1 MKTQV
6 VQVLIRRDLTSAPA
20 HVVQAHEV
28 PILKIIKGHGNVEV
42 TDANCRGYDMKPF
55 ELQPRNEF
63 IRLKTKYKG
72 FVIDG
77 QHPVDV
83 AYPDGSRDLELF
95 YKDPD
100 AFNTAG
106 MDADELADTDAEGRQ
121 VLVMDDELNEV
132 DETVE
137 EAPEPTE
144 SEPVKTLDVPNPL
157 GDIDPTDRP
166 AIVKELNELTVPF
179 AKTVATK
186 HLATLLAKSREA
198 AAAE

>member
-28 PILKIIKGHGNVEV
+28 PILKVIKGHGNVEV
-42 TDANCRGYDMKPF
+42 TEANCRGYDMKPF
-55 ELQPRNEF
+55 ELKPRDEF
-63 IRLKTKYKG
+63 VRLKTKYKG

-106 MDADELADTDAEGRQ
+106 LGADELPDTDAEGNP
-121 VLVMDDELNEV
+121 VLVMDEELNEV
-132 DETVE
+132 DGNETVPAE
-137 EAPEPTE
+137 TLVEAPVEAPEE
-144 SEPVKTLDVPNPL
+144 NPPGVDL
-157 GDIDPTDRP
+157 TDRP
-166 AIVKELNELTVPF
+166 AVTRALDELGVPF

-186 HLATLLAKSREA
+186 HLATLLTKSLEA
-198 AAAE
+198 AKAE